1 MDGNDVTVGDDE
13 KENESSENS
22 SPLVNCSTPVLNS
35 PELTTSQFGIC
46 AQSFTPSATPKDKS
60 GAAKLK
66 ARRKSSVGARGSPE
80 TNSLIRFMAQ
90 QKIQSASPSQSPE
103 LVRFCSNQLRVA
115 STLKQKMAS
124 FQNLMDVEES
134 QVCNLMPRQDSSA
147 GGCMRTEDDLSDRDG
162 HNLEREK
169 ENYPSS
175 VSPMFTWSAEDQ
187 EEMEKGAYEGITQA
201 ESPSCDF
208 AEMLQSD
215 LTPSSLPLLFDLWS
229 SYPTESQQGCGFEDF
244 VDLSPG
250 TSAAALEYQP
260 TSSNN
265 IPPLSAELDVKP
277 PAVKKKSVH
286 FGSPL
291 SPEVFDKTMPPSTPL
306 RKGATPAQALTP
318 GGGATLR
325 SALKTPQMSDS
336 DVSHASPDP
345 CSPFMLGAS
354 PLLEA
359 SETHMQSAA
368 ADGEEE
374 GKIVFPST
382 VEFDF
387 TALDEEYMDAQTLNL
402 NTAFY
407 EDALAQIQAE
417 CEKYLNTISL
427 MEELQPEPET
437 QPEAT
442 VGAPPLRRSKR
453 KKPATEYDCASES
466 NSRKKEKSE
475 EVEPVTRTLRSAAK
489 MACGKIKASVA
500 TRKWNKE
507 VDRSLY
513 SSRAYASKNPTLSPI
528 KERRSFIRQP
538 PVTESKSEGCTDDDT
553 NLNLKIEAAVPGKRS
568 EDSVGDRC
576 APEIAMGTD
585 ENQPGLEERSSVDVQ
600 LNVVTAGE
608 TEAEQGQEQT
618 AATPEASWELPLAHT
633 EPEPRVVDPTLDQ
646 TSVETCSSVSDA
658 TLEGTVALRAASSPR
673 PPSAESSDNERQRKV
688 KRGRRSSGNAL
699 QPHTGCKAVEGDQL
713 DQQHIQLSSSESPDK
728 GGAASVDLAPWQS
741 DFNLEDVFRPVATRG
756 QRSVRRSL
764 RNQSG
769 RGQSSAGLAWL
780 PRTSPDSIRE
790 VRRRTRSRRLSAAL
804 LSEET

>member
-187 EEMEKGAYEGITQA
+187 E
-201 ESPSCDF
+201 
-208 AEMLQSD
+208 
-215 LTPSSLPLLFDLWS
+215 
-229 SYPTESQQGCGFEDF
+229 GCGFEDF

-277 PAVKKKSVH
+277 PVKKKSVH

-453 KKPATEYDCASES
+453 KKQPATEYDCASES

>member
-187 EEMEKGAYEGITQA
+187 E
-201 ESPSCDF
+201 
-208 AEMLQSD
+208 
-215 LTPSSLPLLFDLWS
+215 
-229 SYPTESQQGCGFEDF
+229 GCGFEDF

-453 KKPATEYDCASES
+453 KKQPATEYDCASES

>member
-1 MDGNDVTVGDDE
+1 MTE

-187 EEMEKGAYEGITQA
+187 E
-201 ESPSCDF
+201 
-208 AEMLQSD
+208 
-215 LTPSSLPLLFDLWS
+215 
-229 SYPTESQQGCGFEDF
+229 GCGFEDF

-475 EVEPVTRTLRSAAK
+475 VEPVTRTLRSAAK

-576 APEIAMGTD
+576 TPEIAMGTD
-585 ENQPGLEERSSVDVQ
+585 ENQPGLEERSGVDVQ

-633 EPEPRVVDPTLDQ
+633 SLN
-646 TSVETCSSVSDA
+646 
-658 TLEGTVALRAASSPR
+658 LEWLIRHWIKLLWKLAAPSLMLHWKVPSLCVQPLHPVHLQLRALTMKGR
-673 PPSAESSDNERQRKV
+673 EKV

>member
-22 SPLVNCSTPVLNS
+22 SPLVNCSTPVLNF

-46 AQSFTPSATPKDKS
+46 AQSFTPSTTPKDKS

-187 EEMEKGAYEGITQA
+187 E
-201 ESPSCDF
+201 
-208 AEMLQSD
+208 
-215 LTPSSLPLLFDLWS
+215 
-229 SYPTESQQGCGFEDF
+229 GCGFEDF

-318 GGGATLR
+318 GGSAMLR

-359 SETHMQSAA
+359 SGTHMQSAA

-407 EDALAQIQAE
+407 EDALSQIQAE

-453 KKPATEYDCASES
+453 KKQPATEYDFASES

-538 PVTESKSEGCTDDDT
+538 PVTESKSGGCTDDDT
-553 NLNLKIEAAVPGKRS
+553 NLNLKIEPAVPGKRS

-658 TLEGTVALRAASSPR
+658 TLEGTVALHAASSPR

-728 GGAASVDLAPWQS
+728 GTAASVDLAPWQS

-804 LSEET
+804 PSEET

>member
-22 SPLVNCSTPVLNS
+22 SPLVNCSTPVLNF

-46 AQSFTPSATPKDKS
+46 AQSFTPSTTPKDKS

-103 LVRFCSNQLRVA
+103 LRVA

-187 EEMEKGAYEGITQA
+187 E
-201 ESPSCDF
+201 
-208 AEMLQSD
+208 
-215 LTPSSLPLLFDLWS
+215 
-229 SYPTESQQGCGFEDF
+229 GCGFEDF

-318 GGGATLR
+318 GGSAMLR

-359 SETHMQSAA
+359 SGTHMQSAA

-407 EDALAQIQAE
+407 EDALSQIQAE

-453 KKPATEYDCASES
+453 KKVLPSVLKGALLQPATEYDFASES

-553 NLNLKIEAAVPGKRS
+553 NLNLKIEPAVPGKRS

-618 AATPEASWELPLAHT
+618 AAAPEASWELPLAHT

-658 TLEGTVALRAASSPR
+658 TLEGTVALHAASSPR

-728 GGAASVDLAPWQS
+728 GTAASVDLAPWQS

-804 LSEET
+804 PSEET

>member
-22 SPLVNCSTPVLNS
+22 SPLVNCSTPVLNF

-46 AQSFTPSATPKDKS
+46 AQSFTPSTTPKDKS

-187 EEMEKGAYEGITQA
+187 E
-201 ESPSCDF
+201 
-208 AEMLQSD
+208 
-215 LTPSSLPLLFDLWS
+215 
-229 SYPTESQQGCGFEDF
+229 GCGFEDF

-277 PAVKKKSVH
+277 PVKKKSVH

-318 GGGATLR
+318 GGSAMLR

-359 SETHMQSAA
+359 SGTHMQSAA

-407 EDALAQIQAE
+407 EDALSQIQAE

-453 KKPATEYDCASES
+453 KKQPATEYDFASES

-538 PVTESKSEGCTDDDT
+538 PVTESKSGGCTDDDT
-553 NLNLKIEAAVPGKRS
+553 NLNLKIEPAVPGKRS

-658 TLEGTVALRAASSPR
+658 TLEGTVALHAASSPR

-728 GGAASVDLAPWQS
+728 GTAASVDLAPWQS

-804 LSEET
+804 PSEET